1 MPNRQ
6 FYTCKFKS
14 SRLKEFG
21 YNIENLTYE
30 QAKINKEIIALA
42 DNQMLRSI
50 RQITN
55 RTVDYDLLEFWF
67 KEKEKIKRHKNS
79 NENVEVLKQIQKNI
93 GNMMFIEEYITI
105 VMEHPKHYEYL
116 FKNGLMLNGK
126 KYIRF
131 SSSASQS
138 RVCTVVFVEENVA
151 IKLNEILDNGRNK
164 KVKLCP
170 SKFNAYKG
178 LASSATKEVRTPR
191 FCVIPDYYSTL
202 KTKVNYVTETDYEQ
216 DDIIDVIEIDL
227 EYNRFDGQGLISPT
241 FAKQW
246 AEDLQLDYVPAQW
259 CIRQN
264 YIKGMLCVFDF
275 HKFCEEKNNGNY
287 IINSAFKDKDGNPI
301 KVDLRKCDIIL
312 SESQFKLINSFD
324 SLEQYAENCKK
335 NNLQWGVSLI
345 SPKKPNDILNMNY
358 QFLQTLNLSDEDII
372 QVCDKFVNW
381 INGVNIDNIY
391 YTLLFLMG
399 ENINQDGILSYFKS
413 NDNFW
418 VKSLIVNHN
427 VLNDKYIR
435 EKIYNLIRKRIERGC
450 LGEIIVDGNFQTLV
464 SDPYAFMQHA
474 CGHKEV
480 TGLLKT
486 NEYYCNY
493 WNKKNITV
501 VNSMRAPLTY
511 RSEHVKL
518 NLVNREEHKE
528 WYKYCADSG
537 VIVNVHGHETLNW
550 AGSDYDMDII
560 ATTSQNNI
568 INSIFS
574 DELPVYYEPPTP
586 EKIELTEES
595 LYKAD
600 LFAFGSIIGSITN
613 KSTSAYALLP
623 MFDKDSNEYN
633 ILMNRL
639 KMCTKLQSA
648 QIDKAKIGRDVK
660 EIPKS
665 WIIKHKINNND
676 SLEEQKNKQIL
687 NNCLLNKHPYFFIYL
702 YSDTR
707 KKYKKYYSLNDISC
721 QQKFGIPLN
730 ELLNKKELNEKEQSF
745 LNAYIKYL
753 PVIDSDCVMNKLCK
767 YIESIHF
774 NIKDFLNKIE
784 NQDNFYEL
792 YMNLNIEKNLD
803 TYQKV
808 FIEYK
813 NFKKYLRDL
822 NNTKCFRTSLNNKQ
836 DDEEKITTQSIYYKF
851 KNDMFSICSNAYE
864 LTNYLVEIFYKENK
878 SINKDLLWNTFGKY
892 ILDNIK
898 MKNKDPILFPIPS
911 DDGNIEYLNK
921 KYRLEEVII

>member
-1 MPNRQ
+1 MSNRQ
-6 FYTCKFKS
+6 FYTYKFKS

-287 IINSAFKDKDGNPI
+287 IINSAFKDKDGNLI

-480 TGLLKT
+480 TGLLKA

-501 VNSMRAPLTY
+501 VDSMRAPLTY

-568 INSIFS
+568 INSILS

-623 MFDKDSNEYN
+623 MFDKDSDEYN
-633 ILMNRL
+633 ILINRL

-665 WIIKHKINNND
+665 WVIKYKINNND

-687 NNCLLNKHPYFFIYL
+687 NNCLVNKHPYFFIYL

-721 QQKFGIPLN
+721 QQKFGISLN

-813 NFKKYLRDL
+813 KFKKYLRDL

-892 ILDNIK
+892 ILDNII